1 METIWNRIPS
11 NAARSLG
18 DAVAEIIAPL
28 EERKRTRRQRDR
40 QKYETTLAT
49 FVDLIANIALD
60 GRGWVAQSFSN
71 DVLKQR
77 GGPGRC
83 LATIR
88 DGLKAAG
95 LIEIEPGF
103 KDHASGRGRV
113 TRVRATLRFRGLARE
128 HGYSRLPPD
137 RTTILPG
144 EDGPL
149 PQTLVDQDAIVH
161 AFNRFAADHRLRC
174 AEGYSPPD
182 VYLVRKFKGDW
193 NSGGRLYGGYWQDL
207 SKSERLSLRIDG
219 EPVAEIDFR
228 TMQPRILFG
237 LKGLPLDFDP
247 YLVPGFDIDRET
259 GKLVYNRLVNRNG
272 KAVRTCPI
280 NFTDEF
286 RNSFVDRD
294 SFRRFVLK
302 MEERLSPVAE
312 CFGKNPW
319 RVLQKEESELLLSIL
334 RLCLNEGMPAYPVHD
349 SLIVKSVQSERA
361 RRIMLSEF
369 KYRYGVE
376 AEVS

>member
-11 NAARSLG
+11 DAARSLG

-28 EERKRTRRQRDR
+28 EERKRRRRQSDR
-40 QKYETTLAT
+40 QKYGTTLAA

-71 DVLKQR
+71 DVLKRR

-83 LATIR
+83 LAIIR
-88 DGLKAAG
+88 DGLKAAS
-95 LIEIEPGF
+95 LIEVEPGF

-128 HGYSRLPPD
+128 HGYTRLPPD

-149 PQTLVDQDAIVH
+149 PQSLVDQDAVVR
-161 AFNRFAADHRLRC
+161 AFNRFAAYHRLRC
-174 AEGYSPPD
+174 VEGYSPPD

-193 NSGGRLYGGYWQDL
+193 NSGGRLYGGYWQEL
-207 SKSERLSLRIDG
+207 SKSERSSLRIDG
-219 EPVAEIDFR
+219 EPVAELDFR

-237 LKGLPLDFDP
+237 LKGLPLNFDP

-259 GKLVYNRLVNRNG
+259 GKLVYNRLVNRSG
-272 KAVRTCPI
+272 RAVRTCPI
-280 NFTDEF
+280 NFTQEF
-286 RNSFVDRD
+286 RD
-294 SFRRFVLK
+294 SFIDRNYFRRYVRE

-312 CFGKNPW
+312 CFGKEPW
-319 RVLQKEESELLLSIL
+319 RYLQREESELLLSIL
-334 RLCLNEGMPAYPVHD
+334 GVCLNEEMPAYPIHD
-349 SLIVKSVQSERA
+349 SLIVKSGHSERA
-361 RRIMLSEF
+361 KRIMLGEF
-369 KYRYGVE
+369 KDRYGVE